1 MIRFE
6 NVTKQYP
13 NAPGPALENVHLAI
27 EQGEFVFLVGA
38 SGSGKSSMLR
48 LLVKEEVATSGTVT
62 VDRSCLDGGNF
73 VRETYAICHT
83 SKSMWRNY
91 GRPSGTRYDLSAEL
105 TFVASEKMTYAR

>member
-62 VDRSCLDGGNF
+62 VDGVDVGKIPNRKVPEYRRQLGIVFQDF
-73 VRETYAICHT
+73 RLLQI
-83 SKSMWRNY
+83 
-91 GRPSGTRYDLSAEL
+91 GRAH
-105 TFVASEKMTYAR
+105 V